1 MAAFM
6 QAWRNAF
13 QKQLSTTVDVYGVT
27 LARFIFALPLALI
40 YISCLY
46 HFQPLTESVHFN
58 LRFAIYVLIAA
69 LSQIA
74 ATALMVQLFKQ
85 KNYAIGVGLAK
96 SEAVLA
102 AIIAVVFL
110 SDHLSLLGWFGVA
123 VGGFAVFL
131 MSKGRDF
138 SDFSVQTL
146 CIGIGSGLCFA
157 ITSLLVRE
165 ASLELDNLPFI
176 HRAAWVLLMVIAT
189 QCCLLLMYLGI
200 FRRATLWAMWQ
211 RIGLTFRV
219 SLCSFLAS
227 LGWFSAMSM
236 QSVPIVKTL
245 GQVEIIFSMLIS
257 AYFFKEKLARAEHL
271 GILLVVIAAFLLQAL
286 ASKCFDEI
294 WHPSYFIAYGGGSL
308 IIFALAFFLY
318 RKYFQCRL
326 TESGVLAMGA
336 SMSNTGFIGTAI
348 LTMLIGQHA
357 AIYLSLTLIIE
368 NLLIVA
374 LTLVIAEVGMQQH
387 QVTSQLLKQ
396 TLYNVIKNPVIL
408 SIVLGMLC
416 VILNIQLPF
425 YVVQVLEMLGKTA
438 SPIALFVIGASLV
451 GMSLKSLNMQSV
463 ILVGFKIVLMPLT
476 IFVLFSI
483 LPNVS
488 QEMLYA
494 GTLLAAL
501 PMPIVL
507 GILGQNYG
515 LSDKALTAL
524 MLSTIFGF
532 IGISSLIALWW

>member
-1 MAAFM
+1 MTITWILFTLMAAFM

-46 HFQPLTESVHFN
+46 HFQPVTDSVHFN

-69 LSQIA
+69 LGQIA

-138 SDFSVQTL
+138 SDFSVPTL

-165 ASLELDNLPFI
+165 ASLELTNLPFI
-176 HRAAWVLLMVIAT
+176 HRAAWVLLMVIGT
-189 QCCLLLMYLGI
+189 QCFLLLMYLGI

-271 GILLVVIAAFLLQAL
+271 GILLVVIAAFLV
-286 ASKCFDEI
+286 I
-294 WHPSYFIAYGGGSL
+294 WA
-308 IIFALAFFLY
+308 
-318 RKYFQCRL
+318 
-326 TESGVLAMGA
+326 
-336 SMSNTGFIGTAI
+336 
-348 LTMLIGQHA
+348 
-357 AIYLSLTLIIE
+357 
-368 NLLIVA
+368 
-374 LTLVIAEVGMQQH
+374 
-387 QVTSQLLKQ
+387 
-396 TLYNVIKNPVIL
+396 
-408 SIVLGMLC
+408 
-416 VILNIQLPF
+416 
-425 YVVQVLEMLGKTA
+425 
-438 SPIALFVIGASLV
+438 
-451 GMSLKSLNMQSV
+451 
-463 ILVGFKIVLMPLT
+463 
-476 IFVLFSI
+476 
-483 LPNVS
+483 
-488 QEMLYA
+488 
-494 GTLLAAL
+494 
-501 PMPIVL
+501 
-507 GILGQNYG
+507 
-515 LSDKALTAL
+515 
-524 MLSTIFGF
+524 
-532 IGISSLIALWW
+532 

>member
-27 LARFIFALPLALI
+27 LARFIFALPLALL

-46 HFQPLTESVHFN
+46 HFQPVTDSVHFN

-102 AIIAVVFL
+102 AIIAVLFL

-176 HRAAWVLLMVIAT
+176 HRAAWVLLMVIGT
-189 QCCLLLMYLGI
+189 QCFLLLMYLGI

-271 GILLVVIAAFLLQAL
+271 GIVLVVVAAFLV
-286 ASKCFDEI
+286 I
-294 WHPSYFIAYGGGSL
+294 WA
-308 IIFALAFFLY
+308 
-318 RKYFQCRL
+318 
-326 TESGVLAMGA
+326 
-336 SMSNTGFIGTAI
+336 
-348 LTMLIGQHA
+348 
-357 AIYLSLTLIIE
+357 
-368 NLLIVA
+368 
-374 LTLVIAEVGMQQH
+374 
-387 QVTSQLLKQ
+387 
-396 TLYNVIKNPVIL
+396 
-408 SIVLGMLC
+408 
-416 VILNIQLPF
+416 
-425 YVVQVLEMLGKTA
+425 
-438 SPIALFVIGASLV
+438 
-451 GMSLKSLNMQSV
+451 
-463 ILVGFKIVLMPLT
+463 
-476 IFVLFSI
+476 
-483 LPNVS
+483 
-488 QEMLYA
+488 
-494 GTLLAAL
+494 
-501 PMPIVL
+501 
-507 GILGQNYG
+507 
-515 LSDKALTAL
+515 
-524 MLSTIFGF
+524 
-532 IGISSLIALWW
+532 

>member
-27 LARFIFALPLALI
+27 LARFIFALPLALL

-46 HFQPLTESVHFN
+46 HFQPVTDSVHFN

-138 SDFSVQTL
+138 SDFSVPTL

-165 ASLELDNLPFI
+165 ASLELTNLPFI
-176 HRAAWVLLMVIAT
+176 HRAAWVLLMVIGT
-189 QCCLLLMYLGI
+189 QCFLLLMYLGI

-271 GILLVVIAAFLLQAL
+271 GIVLVVIAAFLV
-286 ASKCFDEI
+286 I
-294 WHPSYFIAYGGGSL
+294 WA
-308 IIFALAFFLY
+308 
-318 RKYFQCRL
+318 
-326 TESGVLAMGA
+326 
-336 SMSNTGFIGTAI
+336 
-348 LTMLIGQHA
+348 
-357 AIYLSLTLIIE
+357 
-368 NLLIVA
+368 
-374 LTLVIAEVGMQQH
+374 
-387 QVTSQLLKQ
+387 
-396 TLYNVIKNPVIL
+396 
-408 SIVLGMLC
+408 
-416 VILNIQLPF
+416 
-425 YVVQVLEMLGKTA
+425 
-438 SPIALFVIGASLV
+438 
-451 GMSLKSLNMQSV
+451 
-463 ILVGFKIVLMPLT
+463 
-476 IFVLFSI
+476 
-483 LPNVS
+483 
-488 QEMLYA
+488 
-494 GTLLAAL
+494 
-501 PMPIVL
+501 
-507 GILGQNYG
+507 
-515 LSDKALTAL
+515 
-524 MLSTIFGF
+524 
-532 IGISSLIALWW
+532 

>member
-1 MAAFM
+1 MTITWILFTLMAAFM

-46 HFQPLTESVHFN
+46 HFQPVTDSVHFN

-131 MSKGRDF
+131 MSKGRGF
-138 SDFSVQTL
+138 SEFSVQTL

-189 QCCLLLMYLGI
+189 QCFLLLMYLGI

-271 GILLVVIAAFLLQAL
+271 GIVLVVIAAFLV
-286 ASKCFDEI
+286 I
-294 WHPSYFIAYGGGSL
+294 WA
-308 IIFALAFFLY
+308 
-318 RKYFQCRL
+318 
-326 TESGVLAMGA
+326 
-336 SMSNTGFIGTAI
+336 
-348 LTMLIGQHA
+348 
-357 AIYLSLTLIIE
+357 
-368 NLLIVA
+368 
-374 LTLVIAEVGMQQH
+374 
-387 QVTSQLLKQ
+387 
-396 TLYNVIKNPVIL
+396 
-408 SIVLGMLC
+408 
-416 VILNIQLPF
+416 
-425 YVVQVLEMLGKTA
+425 
-438 SPIALFVIGASLV
+438 
-451 GMSLKSLNMQSV
+451 
-463 ILVGFKIVLMPLT
+463 
-476 IFVLFSI
+476 
-483 LPNVS
+483 
-488 QEMLYA
+488 
-494 GTLLAAL
+494 
-501 PMPIVL
+501 
-507 GILGQNYG
+507 
-515 LSDKALTAL
+515 
-524 MLSTIFGF
+524 
-532 IGISSLIALWW
+532 

>member
-27 LARFIFALPLALI
+27 LARFIFALPLALL

-46 HFQPLTESVHFN
+46 HFQPVTESVHFN

-123 VGGFAVFL
+123 VGGLAVFL

-176 HRAAWVLLMVIAT
+176 HRAAWVLLMVIGT
-189 QCCLLLMYLGI
+189 QCFLLLMYLGI

-227 LGWFSAMSM
+227 LGWFSAMSI

-271 GILLVVIAAFLLQAL
+271 GIVLVVIAAFLV
-286 ASKCFDEI
+286 I
-294 WHPSYFIAYGGGSL
+294 WA
-308 IIFALAFFLY
+308 
-318 RKYFQCRL
+318 
-326 TESGVLAMGA
+326 
-336 SMSNTGFIGTAI
+336 
-348 LTMLIGQHA
+348 
-357 AIYLSLTLIIE
+357 
-368 NLLIVA
+368 
-374 LTLVIAEVGMQQH
+374 
-387 QVTSQLLKQ
+387 
-396 TLYNVIKNPVIL
+396 
-408 SIVLGMLC
+408 
-416 VILNIQLPF
+416 
-425 YVVQVLEMLGKTA
+425 
-438 SPIALFVIGASLV
+438 
-451 GMSLKSLNMQSV
+451 
-463 ILVGFKIVLMPLT
+463 
-476 IFVLFSI
+476 
-483 LPNVS
+483 
-488 QEMLYA
+488 
-494 GTLLAAL
+494 
-501 PMPIVL
+501 
-507 GILGQNYG
+507 
-515 LSDKALTAL
+515 
-524 MLSTIFGF
+524 
-532 IGISSLIALWW
+532 

>member
-46 HFQPLTESVHFN
+46 HFQPVTESVHFN

-102 AIIAVVFL
+102 AIIAVLFL

-131 MSKGRDF
+131 LSKGRDF
-138 SDFSVQTL
+138 SDFSVPTL

-165 ASLELDNLPFI
+165 ASLELTNLPFI
-176 HRAAWVLLMVIAT
+176 HRAAWVLLMVIGT
-189 QCCLLLMYLGI
+189 QCFLLLMYLGI

-271 GILLVVIAAFLLQAL
+271 GIVLVVIAAFLV
-286 ASKCFDEI
+286 I
-294 WHPSYFIAYGGGSL
+294 WA
-308 IIFALAFFLY
+308 
-318 RKYFQCRL
+318 
-326 TESGVLAMGA
+326 
-336 SMSNTGFIGTAI
+336 
-348 LTMLIGQHA
+348 
-357 AIYLSLTLIIE
+357 
-368 NLLIVA
+368 
-374 LTLVIAEVGMQQH
+374 
-387 QVTSQLLKQ
+387 
-396 TLYNVIKNPVIL
+396 
-408 SIVLGMLC
+408 
-416 VILNIQLPF
+416 
-425 YVVQVLEMLGKTA
+425 
-438 SPIALFVIGASLV
+438 
-451 GMSLKSLNMQSV
+451 
-463 ILVGFKIVLMPLT
+463 
-476 IFVLFSI
+476 
-483 LPNVS
+483 
-488 QEMLYA
+488 
-494 GTLLAAL
+494 
-501 PMPIVL
+501 
-507 GILGQNYG
+507 
-515 LSDKALTAL
+515 
-524 MLSTIFGF
+524 
-532 IGISSLIALWW
+532 

>member
-176 HRAAWVLLMVIAT
+176 HRAAWVLLMVIGT
-189 QCCLLLMYLGI
+189 QCFLLLMYLGI

-257 AYFFKEKLARAEHL
+257 AYFFKEKLARAETSRYCIGGDCSVFSDL
-271 GILLVVIAAFLLQAL
+271 GLKFDLHIANVILL
-286 ASKCFDEI
+286 
-294 WHPSYFIAYGGGSL
+294 
-308 IIFALAFFLY
+308 
-318 RKYFQCRL
+318 
-326 TESGVLAMGA
+326 
-336 SMSNTGFIGTAI
+336 
-348 LTMLIGQHA
+348 
-357 AIYLSLTLIIE
+357 
-368 NLLIVA
+368 
-374 LTLVIAEVGMQQH
+374 
-387 QVTSQLLKQ
+387 
-396 TLYNVIKNPVIL
+396 
-408 SIVLGMLC
+408 
-416 VILNIQLPF
+416 
-425 YVVQVLEMLGKTA
+425 
-438 SPIALFVIGASLV
+438 
-451 GMSLKSLNMQSV
+451 
-463 ILVGFKIVLMPLT
+463 
-476 IFVLFSI
+476 
-483 LPNVS
+483 
-488 QEMLYA
+488 
-494 GTLLAAL
+494 
-501 PMPIVL
+501 
-507 GILGQNYG
+507 
-515 LSDKALTAL
+515 
-524 MLSTIFGF
+524 
-532 IGISSLIALWW
+532 

>member
-27 LARFIFALPLALI
+27 LARFIFALPLALL

-46 HFQPLTESVHFN
+46 HFQPVTDSVHFN

-131 MSKGRDF
+131 MSKGREF
-138 SDFSVQTL
+138 SDFSVPTL

-176 HRAAWVLLMVIAT
+176 HRAAWVLLMVIGT
-189 QCCLLLMYLGI
+189 QCFLLLMYLGI

-271 GILLVVIAAFLLQAL
+271 GIVLVVIAAFLV
-286 ASKCFDEI
+286 I
-294 WHPSYFIAYGGGSL
+294 WA
-308 IIFALAFFLY
+308 
-318 RKYFQCRL
+318 
-326 TESGVLAMGA
+326 
-336 SMSNTGFIGTAI
+336 
-348 LTMLIGQHA
+348 
-357 AIYLSLTLIIE
+357 
-368 NLLIVA
+368 
-374 LTLVIAEVGMQQH
+374 
-387 QVTSQLLKQ
+387 
-396 TLYNVIKNPVIL
+396 
-408 SIVLGMLC
+408 
-416 VILNIQLPF
+416 
-425 YVVQVLEMLGKTA
+425 
-438 SPIALFVIGASLV
+438 
-451 GMSLKSLNMQSV
+451 
-463 ILVGFKIVLMPLT
+463 
-476 IFVLFSI
+476 
-483 LPNVS
+483 
-488 QEMLYA
+488 
-494 GTLLAAL
+494 
-501 PMPIVL
+501 
-507 GILGQNYG
+507 
-515 LSDKALTAL
+515 
-524 MLSTIFGF
+524 
-532 IGISSLIALWW
+532 

>member
-1 MAAFM
+1 MTITWILFTLMAAFM

-46 HFQPLTESVHFN
+46 HFQPITESVHFN

-176 HRAAWVLLMVIAT
+176 HRAAWVLLMVIGT
-189 QCCLLLMYLGI
+189 QCFLLLMYLGI

-227 LGWFSAMSM
+227 LGWFSAMSI

-271 GILLVVIAAFLLQAL
+271 GIVLVVIAAFLV
-286 ASKCFDEI
+286 I
-294 WHPSYFIAYGGGSL
+294 WA
-308 IIFALAFFLY
+308 
-318 RKYFQCRL
+318 
-326 TESGVLAMGA
+326 
-336 SMSNTGFIGTAI
+336 
-348 LTMLIGQHA
+348 
-357 AIYLSLTLIIE
+357 
-368 NLLIVA
+368 
-374 LTLVIAEVGMQQH
+374 
-387 QVTSQLLKQ
+387 
-396 TLYNVIKNPVIL
+396 
-408 SIVLGMLC
+408 
-416 VILNIQLPF
+416 
-425 YVVQVLEMLGKTA
+425 
-438 SPIALFVIGASLV
+438 
-451 GMSLKSLNMQSV
+451 
-463 ILVGFKIVLMPLT
+463 
-476 IFVLFSI
+476 
-483 LPNVS
+483 
-488 QEMLYA
+488 
-494 GTLLAAL
+494 
-501 PMPIVL
+501 
-507 GILGQNYG
+507 
-515 LSDKALTAL
+515 
-524 MLSTIFGF
+524 
-532 IGISSLIALWW
+532 

>member
-27 LARFIFALPLALI
+27 LARFIFALPLALL

-46 HFQPLTESVHFN
+46 HFQPVTDSVHFN

-138 SDFSVQTL
+138 SDFSVPTL

-176 HRAAWVLLMVIAT
+176 HRAAWVLLMVIGT
-189 QCCLLLMYLGI
+189 QCFLLLMYLGI

-271 GILLVVIAAFLLQAL
+271 GILLVVIAAFLV
-286 ASKCFDEI
+286 I
-294 WHPSYFIAYGGGSL
+294 WA
-308 IIFALAFFLY
+308 
-318 RKYFQCRL
+318 
-326 TESGVLAMGA
+326 
-336 SMSNTGFIGTAI
+336 
-348 LTMLIGQHA
+348 
-357 AIYLSLTLIIE
+357 
-368 NLLIVA
+368 
-374 LTLVIAEVGMQQH
+374 
-387 QVTSQLLKQ
+387 
-396 TLYNVIKNPVIL
+396 
-408 SIVLGMLC
+408 
-416 VILNIQLPF
+416 
-425 YVVQVLEMLGKTA
+425 
-438 SPIALFVIGASLV
+438 
-451 GMSLKSLNMQSV
+451 
-463 ILVGFKIVLMPLT
+463 
-476 IFVLFSI
+476 
-483 LPNVS
+483 
-488 QEMLYA
+488 
-494 GTLLAAL
+494 
-501 PMPIVL
+501 
-507 GILGQNYG
+507 
-515 LSDKALTAL
+515 
-524 MLSTIFGF
+524 
-532 IGISSLIALWW
+532 

>member
-1 MAAFM
+1 MTITWILFTLMAAFM

-138 SDFSVQTL
+138 SDFSVPTL

-165 ASLELDNLPFI
+165 ASLELTNLPFI
-176 HRAAWVLLMVIAT
+176 HRAAWVLLMVIGT
-189 QCCLLLMYLGI
+189 QCFLLLMYLGI

-271 GILLVVIAAFLLQAL
+271 GIVLVVIAAFLV
-286 ASKCFDEI
+286 I
-294 WHPSYFIAYGGGSL
+294 WA
-308 IIFALAFFLY
+308 
-318 RKYFQCRL
+318 
-326 TESGVLAMGA
+326 
-336 SMSNTGFIGTAI
+336 
-348 LTMLIGQHA
+348 
-357 AIYLSLTLIIE
+357 
-368 NLLIVA
+368 
-374 LTLVIAEVGMQQH
+374 
-387 QVTSQLLKQ
+387 
-396 TLYNVIKNPVIL
+396 
-408 SIVLGMLC
+408 
-416 VILNIQLPF
+416 
-425 YVVQVLEMLGKTA
+425 
-438 SPIALFVIGASLV
+438 
-451 GMSLKSLNMQSV
+451 
-463 ILVGFKIVLMPLT
+463 
-476 IFVLFSI
+476 
-483 LPNVS
+483 
-488 QEMLYA
+488 
-494 GTLLAAL
+494 
-501 PMPIVL
+501 
-507 GILGQNYG
+507 
-515 LSDKALTAL
+515 
-524 MLSTIFGF
+524 
-532 IGISSLIALWW
+532 

>member
-1 MAAFM
+1 MTITWILFTLMAAFM

-46 HFQPLTESVHFN
+46 HFQPVTDSVHFN

-123 VGGFAVFL
+123 VGGLAVFL

-176 HRAAWVLLMVIAT
+176 HRAAWVLLMVIGT
-189 QCCLLLMYLGI
+189 QCFLLLMYLGI

-271 GILLVVIAAFLLQAL
+271 GIVLVVIAAFLV
-286 ASKCFDEI
+286 I
-294 WHPSYFIAYGGGSL
+294 WA
-308 IIFALAFFLY
+308 
-318 RKYFQCRL
+318 
-326 TESGVLAMGA
+326 
-336 SMSNTGFIGTAI
+336 
-348 LTMLIGQHA
+348 
-357 AIYLSLTLIIE
+357 
-368 NLLIVA
+368 
-374 LTLVIAEVGMQQH
+374 
-387 QVTSQLLKQ
+387 
-396 TLYNVIKNPVIL
+396 
-408 SIVLGMLC
+408 
-416 VILNIQLPF
+416 
-425 YVVQVLEMLGKTA
+425 
-438 SPIALFVIGASLV
+438 
-451 GMSLKSLNMQSV
+451 
-463 ILVGFKIVLMPLT
+463 
-476 IFVLFSI
+476 
-483 LPNVS
+483 
-488 QEMLYA
+488 
-494 GTLLAAL
+494 
-501 PMPIVL
+501 
-507 GILGQNYG
+507 
-515 LSDKALTAL
+515 
-524 MLSTIFGF
+524 
-532 IGISSLIALWW
+532 

>member
-1 MAAFM
+1 MTITWILFTLMAAFM

-138 SDFSVQTL
+138 SDFSVPTL

-176 HRAAWVLLMVIAT
+176 HRAAWVLLMVIGT
-189 QCCLLLMYLGI
+189 QCFLLLMYLGI

-271 GILLVVIAAFLLQAL
+271 GIVLVVIAAFLV
-286 ASKCFDEI
+286 I
-294 WHPSYFIAYGGGSL
+294 WA
-308 IIFALAFFLY
+308 
-318 RKYFQCRL
+318 
-326 TESGVLAMGA
+326 
-336 SMSNTGFIGTAI
+336 
-348 LTMLIGQHA
+348 
-357 AIYLSLTLIIE
+357 
-368 NLLIVA
+368 
-374 LTLVIAEVGMQQH
+374 
-387 QVTSQLLKQ
+387 
-396 TLYNVIKNPVIL
+396 
-408 SIVLGMLC
+408 
-416 VILNIQLPF
+416 
-425 YVVQVLEMLGKTA
+425 
-438 SPIALFVIGASLV
+438 
-451 GMSLKSLNMQSV
+451 
-463 ILVGFKIVLMPLT
+463 
-476 IFVLFSI
+476 
-483 LPNVS
+483 
-488 QEMLYA
+488 
-494 GTLLAAL
+494 
-501 PMPIVL
+501 
-507 GILGQNYG
+507 
-515 LSDKALTAL
+515 
-524 MLSTIFGF
+524 
-532 IGISSLIALWW
+532 

>member
-46 HFQPLTESVHFN
+46 HFQPVTESVHFN

-102 AIIAVVFL
+102 AIIAAVFL

-131 MSKGRDF
+131 LSKGRDF

-176 HRAAWVLLMVIAT
+176 HRAAWVLLMVIGT
-189 QCCLLLMYLGI
+189 QCFLLLMYLGI
-200 FRRATLWAMWQ
+200 FRRATLWAMWR

-271 GILLVVIAAFLLQAL
+271 GIVLVVIAAFLV
-286 ASKCFDEI
+286 I
-294 WHPSYFIAYGGGSL
+294 WA
-308 IIFALAFFLY
+308 
-318 RKYFQCRL
+318 
-326 TESGVLAMGA
+326 
-336 SMSNTGFIGTAI
+336 
-348 LTMLIGQHA
+348 
-357 AIYLSLTLIIE
+357 
-368 NLLIVA
+368 
-374 LTLVIAEVGMQQH
+374 
-387 QVTSQLLKQ
+387 
-396 TLYNVIKNPVIL
+396 
-408 SIVLGMLC
+408 
-416 VILNIQLPF
+416 
-425 YVVQVLEMLGKTA
+425 
-438 SPIALFVIGASLV
+438 
-451 GMSLKSLNMQSV
+451 
-463 ILVGFKIVLMPLT
+463 
-476 IFVLFSI
+476 
-483 LPNVS
+483 
-488 QEMLYA
+488 
-494 GTLLAAL
+494 
-501 PMPIVL
+501 
-507 GILGQNYG
+507 
-515 LSDKALTAL
+515 
-524 MLSTIFGF
+524 
-532 IGISSLIALWW
+532 

>member
-46 HFQPLTESVHFN
+46 HFQPVTDSVHFN
-58 LRFAIYVLIAA
+58 LLFAIYVLIAA

-176 HRAAWVLLMVIAT
+176 HRAAWVLLMVIGT
-189 QCCLLLMYLGI
+189 QCFLLLMYLGI

-271 GILLVVIAAFLLQAL
+271 GIVLVVIAAFLV
-286 ASKCFDEI
+286 I
-294 WHPSYFIAYGGGSL
+294 WA
-308 IIFALAFFLY
+308 
-318 RKYFQCRL
+318 
-326 TESGVLAMGA
+326 
-336 SMSNTGFIGTAI
+336 
-348 LTMLIGQHA
+348 
-357 AIYLSLTLIIE
+357 
-368 NLLIVA
+368 
-374 LTLVIAEVGMQQH
+374 
-387 QVTSQLLKQ
+387 
-396 TLYNVIKNPVIL
+396 
-408 SIVLGMLC
+408 
-416 VILNIQLPF
+416 
-425 YVVQVLEMLGKTA
+425 
-438 SPIALFVIGASLV
+438 
-451 GMSLKSLNMQSV
+451 
-463 ILVGFKIVLMPLT
+463 
-476 IFVLFSI
+476 
-483 LPNVS
+483 
-488 QEMLYA
+488 
-494 GTLLAAL
+494 
-501 PMPIVL
+501 
-507 GILGQNYG
+507 
-515 LSDKALTAL
+515 
-524 MLSTIFGF
+524 
-532 IGISSLIALWW
+532 

>member
-46 HFQPLTESVHFN
+46 HFQPVTDSVHFN

-69 LSQIA
+69 LGQIA

-138 SDFSVQTL
+138 SDFSVPTL

-165 ASLELDNLPFI
+165 ASLELTNLPFI
-176 HRAAWVLLMVIAT
+176 HRAAWVLLMVIGT
-189 QCCLLLMYLGI
+189 QCFLLLMYLGI

-271 GILLVVIAAFLLQAL
+271 GILLVVIAAFLV
-286 ASKCFDEI
+286 I
-294 WHPSYFIAYGGGSL
+294 WA
-308 IIFALAFFLY
+308 
-318 RKYFQCRL
+318 
-326 TESGVLAMGA
+326 
-336 SMSNTGFIGTAI
+336 
-348 LTMLIGQHA
+348 
-357 AIYLSLTLIIE
+357 
-368 NLLIVA
+368 
-374 LTLVIAEVGMQQH
+374 
-387 QVTSQLLKQ
+387 
-396 TLYNVIKNPVIL
+396 
-408 SIVLGMLC
+408 
-416 VILNIQLPF
+416 
-425 YVVQVLEMLGKTA
+425 
-438 SPIALFVIGASLV
+438 
-451 GMSLKSLNMQSV
+451 
-463 ILVGFKIVLMPLT
+463 
-476 IFVLFSI
+476 
-483 LPNVS
+483 
-488 QEMLYA
+488 
-494 GTLLAAL
+494 
-501 PMPIVL
+501 
-507 GILGQNYG
+507 
-515 LSDKALTAL
+515 
-524 MLSTIFGF
+524 
-532 IGISSLIALWW
+532 

>member
-13 QKQLSTTVDVYGVT
+13 QKQLSTTVDIYGVT
-27 LARFIFALPLALI
+27 LARFIFALPLALL

-46 HFQPLTESVHFN
+46 HFQPVTDSVHFN

-138 SDFSVQTL
+138 SDFSVPTL

-176 HRAAWVLLMVIAT
+176 HRAAWVLLMVIGT
-189 QCCLLLMYLGI
+189 QCFLLLMYLGI

-271 GILLVVIAAFLLQAL
+271 GIVLVVIAAFLV
-286 ASKCFDEI
+286 I
-294 WHPSYFIAYGGGSL
+294 WA
-308 IIFALAFFLY
+308 
-318 RKYFQCRL
+318 
-326 TESGVLAMGA
+326 
-336 SMSNTGFIGTAI
+336 
-348 LTMLIGQHA
+348 
-357 AIYLSLTLIIE
+357 
-368 NLLIVA
+368 
-374 LTLVIAEVGMQQH
+374 
-387 QVTSQLLKQ
+387 
-396 TLYNVIKNPVIL
+396 
-408 SIVLGMLC
+408 
-416 VILNIQLPF
+416 
-425 YVVQVLEMLGKTA
+425 
-438 SPIALFVIGASLV
+438 
-451 GMSLKSLNMQSV
+451 
-463 ILVGFKIVLMPLT
+463 
-476 IFVLFSI
+476 
-483 LPNVS
+483 
-488 QEMLYA
+488 
-494 GTLLAAL
+494 
-501 PMPIVL
+501 
-507 GILGQNYG
+507 
-515 LSDKALTAL
+515 
-524 MLSTIFGF
+524 
-532 IGISSLIALWW
+532 

>member
-1 MAAFM
+1 MTITWILFTLMAAFM

-46 HFQPLTESVHFN
+46 HFQPVTESIQFN

-165 ASLELDNLPFI
+165 ASLELTNLPFI
-176 HRAAWVLLMVIAT
+176 HRAAWVLLMVIGT
-189 QCCLLLMYLGI
+189 QCFLLLMYLGI

-271 GILLVVIAAFLLQAL
+271 GIVLVVIAAFLV
-286 ASKCFDEI
+286 I
-294 WHPSYFIAYGGGSL
+294 WA
-308 IIFALAFFLY
+308 
-318 RKYFQCRL
+318 
-326 TESGVLAMGA
+326 
-336 SMSNTGFIGTAI
+336 
-348 LTMLIGQHA
+348 
-357 AIYLSLTLIIE
+357 
-368 NLLIVA
+368 
-374 LTLVIAEVGMQQH
+374 
-387 QVTSQLLKQ
+387 
-396 TLYNVIKNPVIL
+396 
-408 SIVLGMLC
+408 
-416 VILNIQLPF
+416 
-425 YVVQVLEMLGKTA
+425 
-438 SPIALFVIGASLV
+438 
-451 GMSLKSLNMQSV
+451 
-463 ILVGFKIVLMPLT
+463 
-476 IFVLFSI
+476 
-483 LPNVS
+483 
-488 QEMLYA
+488 
-494 GTLLAAL
+494 
-501 PMPIVL
+501 
-507 GILGQNYG
+507 
-515 LSDKALTAL
+515 
-524 MLSTIFGF
+524 
-532 IGISSLIALWW
+532 

>member
-1 MAAFM
+1 MTITWILFTLMAAFM

-46 HFQPLTESVHFN
+46 HFQPVTDSVHFN

-176 HRAAWVLLMVIAT
+176 HRAAWVLLMVIGT
-189 QCCLLLMYLGI
+189 QCFLLLMYLGI

-271 GILLVVIAAFLLQAL
+271 GIVLVVIAAFLV
-286 ASKCFDEI
+286 I
-294 WHPSYFIAYGGGSL
+294 WA
-308 IIFALAFFLY
+308 
-318 RKYFQCRL
+318 
-326 TESGVLAMGA
+326 
-336 SMSNTGFIGTAI
+336 
-348 LTMLIGQHA
+348 
-357 AIYLSLTLIIE
+357 
-368 NLLIVA
+368 
-374 LTLVIAEVGMQQH
+374 
-387 QVTSQLLKQ
+387 
-396 TLYNVIKNPVIL
+396 
-408 SIVLGMLC
+408 
-416 VILNIQLPF
+416 
-425 YVVQVLEMLGKTA
+425 
-438 SPIALFVIGASLV
+438 
-451 GMSLKSLNMQSV
+451 
-463 ILVGFKIVLMPLT
+463 
-476 IFVLFSI
+476 
-483 LPNVS
+483 
-488 QEMLYA
+488 
-494 GTLLAAL
+494 
-501 PMPIVL
+501 
-507 GILGQNYG
+507 
-515 LSDKALTAL
+515 
-524 MLSTIFGF
+524 
-532 IGISSLIALWW
+532 

>member
-13 QKQLSTTVDVYGVT
+13 QKQLSITVDVYGVT
-27 LARFIFALPLALI
+27 LARFIFALPLALL

-46 HFQPLTESVHFN
+46 HFQPITESVHFN

-131 MSKGRDF
+131 MSKGRDI
-138 SDFSVQTL
+138 SDFSIQTL

-165 ASLELDNLPFI
+165 ASLELTNLPFI
-176 HRAAWVLLMVIAT
+176 HRAAWVLLMVIGT
-189 QCCLLLMYLGI
+189 QCFLLLMYLGV

-271 GILLVVIAAFLLQAL
+271 GIVLVVIAAFLV
-286 ASKCFDEI
+286 I
-294 WHPSYFIAYGGGSL
+294 WA
-308 IIFALAFFLY
+308 
-318 RKYFQCRL
+318 
-326 TESGVLAMGA
+326 
-336 SMSNTGFIGTAI
+336 
-348 LTMLIGQHA
+348 
-357 AIYLSLTLIIE
+357 
-368 NLLIVA
+368 
-374 LTLVIAEVGMQQH
+374 
-387 QVTSQLLKQ
+387 
-396 TLYNVIKNPVIL
+396 
-408 SIVLGMLC
+408 
-416 VILNIQLPF
+416 
-425 YVVQVLEMLGKTA
+425 
-438 SPIALFVIGASLV
+438 
-451 GMSLKSLNMQSV
+451 
-463 ILVGFKIVLMPLT
+463 
-476 IFVLFSI
+476 
-483 LPNVS
+483 
-488 QEMLYA
+488 
-494 GTLLAAL
+494 
-501 PMPIVL
+501 
-507 GILGQNYG
+507 
-515 LSDKALTAL
+515 
-524 MLSTIFGF
+524 
-532 IGISSLIALWW
+532 

>member
-1 MAAFM
+1 MTITWILFTLMAAFM

-27 LARFIFALPLALI
+27 LARFIFALPLALL

-46 HFQPLTESVHFN
+46 HFQPVTDSVHFN

-85 KNYAIGVGLAK
+85 RNYAIGVGLAK

-176 HRAAWVLLMVIAT
+176 HRAAWVLLMVIGT
-189 QCCLLLMYLGI
+189 QCFLLLMYLGI

-271 GILLVVIAAFLLQAL
+271 GIVLVVIAAFLV
-286 ASKCFDEI
+286 I
-294 WHPSYFIAYGGGSL
+294 WA
-308 IIFALAFFLY
+308 
-318 RKYFQCRL
+318 
-326 TESGVLAMGA
+326 
-336 SMSNTGFIGTAI
+336 
-348 LTMLIGQHA
+348 
-357 AIYLSLTLIIE
+357 
-368 NLLIVA
+368 
-374 LTLVIAEVGMQQH
+374 
-387 QVTSQLLKQ
+387 
-396 TLYNVIKNPVIL
+396 
-408 SIVLGMLC
+408 
-416 VILNIQLPF
+416 
-425 YVVQVLEMLGKTA
+425 
-438 SPIALFVIGASLV
+438 
-451 GMSLKSLNMQSV
+451 
-463 ILVGFKIVLMPLT
+463 
-476 IFVLFSI
+476 
-483 LPNVS
+483 
-488 QEMLYA
+488 
-494 GTLLAAL
+494 
-501 PMPIVL
+501 
-507 GILGQNYG
+507 
-515 LSDKALTAL
+515 
-524 MLSTIFGF
+524 
-532 IGISSLIALWW
+532 

>member
-176 HRAAWVLLMVIAT
+176 HRAAWVLLMAIAT

-271 GILLVVIAAFLLQAL
+271 GIVLVVIAAFLV
-286 ASKCFDEI
+286 I
-294 WHPSYFIAYGGGSL
+294 WA
-308 IIFALAFFLY
+308 
-318 RKYFQCRL
+318 
-326 TESGVLAMGA
+326 
-336 SMSNTGFIGTAI
+336 
-348 LTMLIGQHA
+348 
-357 AIYLSLTLIIE
+357 
-368 NLLIVA
+368 
-374 LTLVIAEVGMQQH
+374 
-387 QVTSQLLKQ
+387 
-396 TLYNVIKNPVIL
+396 
-408 SIVLGMLC
+408 
-416 VILNIQLPF
+416 
-425 YVVQVLEMLGKTA
+425 
-438 SPIALFVIGASLV
+438 
-451 GMSLKSLNMQSV
+451 
-463 ILVGFKIVLMPLT
+463 
-476 IFVLFSI
+476 
-483 LPNVS
+483 
-488 QEMLYA
+488 
-494 GTLLAAL
+494 
-501 PMPIVL
+501 
-507 GILGQNYG
+507 
-515 LSDKALTAL
+515 
-524 MLSTIFGF
+524 
-532 IGISSLIALWW
+532 